1 MKYICRLLLFSLAF
15 FISSCVFD
23 RGAELLDEINLE
35 ETSVSNDSVLIQLQI
50 GKRVQISRS
59 AEKTTRASDSDIS
72 NMTLY
77 VFKDDGTIEYK
88 QNFTGAEI
96 LNDCRRRLLLS
107 KGKKMIIA
115 VANVDIYNTSN
126 QLISSLSNSAVTL
139 SMLLNSYFNVPQT
152 GYQPPLPMFG
162 FLLKDFQSTDYLS
175 LPLEQCLVKY
185 SVMGSFINQ
194 FQTNNN
200 LTVNRVFVKPQNI
213 PLKCRLT
220 NISSVNFTTMS
231 IERITSN
238 FNADKST
245 FSTLG
250 SGQEIAVNVNGN
262 SFSQDFFL
270 PAFMPVVDGGGNVD
284 AQKSIPWLA
293 IGVQVT
299 PRTVYNQ
306 SGGTSTPSSPIAILS
321 AYFQDYIK
329 TSDSK
334 PKFYTD
340 VTAANK
346 DGESL
351 EYPNGILYY
360 RYNLCSESSSSQLIK
375 YTLKNNYYYK
385 IDIQQ
390 IGAFSVIPPAQ
401 SYENML
407 NGWSL
412 PDGVKILI
420 WPTDVYNYTSNY
432 NVFYNY

>member
-1 MKYICRLLLFSLAF
+1 MKYICRILLFSLAF
-15 FISSCVFD
+15 FISSCAFD

-59 AEKTTRASDSDIS
+59 AEKITRASDSDIS

-77 VFKDDGTIEYK
+77 IFKEDETIEYK
-88 QNFTGAEI
+88 QNFTGEEI
-96 LNDCRRRLLLS
+96 LNDSRRRLLLS
-107 KGKKMIIA
+107 KGKKMIVA

-185 SVMGSFINQ
+185 SVKGSFITQ
-194 FQTNNN
+194 YQTNNN

-220 NISSVNFTTMS
+220 NISSVNFSTMA
-231 IERITSN
+231 ITRISSN

-250 SGQEIAVNVNGN
+250 SGQEIAVNGSN
-262 SFSQDFFL
+262 FSQDFYL

-299 PRTVYNQ
+299 PRTAYNQ
-306 SGGTSTPSSPIAILS
+306 SGGTSTPSSSIAILS

-329 TSDSK
+329 TSDGK

-340 VTAANK
+340 VTAAGK
-346 DGESL
+346 DGEAL
-351 EYPNGILYY
+351 NYPDGILYY

-412 PDGVKILI
+412 PDGVKII
-420 WPTDVYNYTSNY
+420 YWSDVIYNFTVPSNE
-432 NVFYNY
+432 FQP